1 MLIFDTPNQEKV
13 AEYEVQLVDL
23 DSEHLGMREQKYSYL
38 VKMPSGESA
47 HICWDA
53 DLIGD
58 ALLSCAKVG

>member
-1 MLIFDTPNQEKV
+1 MLIFDIPNQEKV
-13 AEYEVQLVDL
+13 AEYEVQLVDV
-23 DSEHLGMREQKYSYL
+23 DSEHLGMREQKHSYL

-47 HICWDA
+47 HICWDT